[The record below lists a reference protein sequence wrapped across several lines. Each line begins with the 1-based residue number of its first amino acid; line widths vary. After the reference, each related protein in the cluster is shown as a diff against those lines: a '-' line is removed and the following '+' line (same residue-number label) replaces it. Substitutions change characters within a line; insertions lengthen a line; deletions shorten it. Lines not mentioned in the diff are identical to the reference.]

1 MARDLSRLKGLSS
14 VNALTEGAQQGTV
27 LELDPS
33 QIRVEKQVRKKFRN
47 IEELARSMKEE
58 QQSPIIVSPL
68 DKNTNTYLLQ
78 KGERRL
84 RAAILN
90 GEGFKIKAIVDP
102 TVRSKS
108 KSTASQLA
116 ENIQREPLT
125 PIEVAIALVDLRE
138 QMKEEGKKGTG
149 RELADYCNKPES
161 WVSKHLA
168 LADLPDELAALI
180 DDEITSDSEL
190 IQSLAK
196 ICELKPDLYLQLID
210 QARSD
215 GGLSRSEAR
224 DHLKAA
230 RGGSAPKSQPI
241 TPTVT
246 PQPQPQGQGQ
256 GLPST
261 TVQNGSNVDPGG
273 AGQGGTQKSGPDQKG
288 ACEEDLATD
297 TNGVASPQPI
307 LHADNSGSVS
317 GAGHAE
323 STTPTPTTRQQP
335 KKLGKTD
342 VLEIPPEQMV
352 MQVRVS
358 TDKKQFT
365 GELLLNVICG
375 NPNKGMVSY
384 LDGSKQQRGLFD
396 LDQIEIITLA
406 QLASGD

>member
-1 MARDLSRLKGLSS
+1 MARDLTRLKGLSS

-68 DKNTNTYLLQ
+68 DKNSNTYLLQ

-84 RAAILN
+84 RAAMLI

-102 TVRSKS
+102 TIRTKS

-149 RELADYCNKPES
+149 RELAEYCHKPES

-180 DDEITSDSEL
+180 DDEITTDSEL

-196 ICELKPDLYLQLID
+196 ICELKPDLYLKLID
-210 QARSD
+210 QARSE

-230 RGGSAPKSQPI
+230 KGVPAPKLRSDSPPVKSQ
-241 TPTVT
+241 VT
-246 PQPQPQGQGQ
+246 PPPTDQ
-256 GLPST
+256 
-261 TVQNGSNVDPGG
+261 GG
-273 AGQGGTQKSGPDQKG
+273 AEAGGVGQGGLKTSDENAKPNG
-288 ACEEDLATD
+288 EDKPANEQ
-297 TNGVASPQPI
+297 NGGGSNSQTLPPGTGNTEMNTTSPAPRPP
-307 LHADNSGSVS
+307 S
-317 GAGHAE
+317 
-323 STTPTPTTRQQP
+323 
-335 KKLGKTD
+335 KKLGKSE
-342 VLEIPPEQMV
+342 VREIPADQMV
-352 MQVRVS
+352 MQVRVC
-358 TDKKQFT
+358 TDKKHFT
-365 GELLLNVICG
+365 GELLLNVVCG

-384 LDGSKQQRGLFD
+384 LDGSKQQKGLFD
-396 LDQIEIITLA
+396 LDQIEIITIA

>member
-1 MARDLSRLKGLSS
+1 MARDLTRLKGLSS

-149 RELADYCNKPES
+149 RELAEYCSKPES

-210 QARSD
+210 KARSE

-230 RGGSAPKSQPI
+230 RGGPATKNQPM
-241 TPTVT
+241 TPTAS
-246 PQPQPQGQGQ
+246 PKDDPPA
-256 GLPST
+256 P
-261 TVQNGSNVDPGG
+261 VQSGSNGDPSG
-273 AGQGGTQKSGPDQKG
+273 AGQGGIETSGPDQKG
-288 ACEEDLATD
+288 KVGGDPANEKV
-297 TNGVASPQPI
+297 GGASPQKIP
-307 LHADNSGSVS
+307 HAETSGSVP
-317 GAGHAE
+317 GTAQAE
-323 STTPTPTTRQQP
+323 TTTPQPATRQP
-335 KKLGKTD
+335 VKKLGKNE
-342 VLEIPPEQMV
+342 VLEIPAEQMV

-365 GELLLNVICG
+365 GELLLNVVCG

-384 LDGSKQQRGLFD
+384 LDGSKQQKGLFD

>member
-1 MARDLSRLKGLSS
+1 MARDLTRLKGLSS

-84 RAAILN
+84 RAAMLI

-102 TVRSKS
+102 TIRTKS

-210 QARSD
+210 QARSE

-230 RGGSAPKSQPI
+230 KGSPAPKQPSEPPHVTSQVNP
-241 TPTVT
+241 
-246 PQPQPQGQGQ
+246 
-256 GLPST
+256 LT
-261 TVQNGSNVDPGG
+261 TNQSGTEVEAGG
-273 AGQGGTQKSGPDQKG
+273 VGQGGIETSDPQAQQSG
-288 ACEEDLATD
+288 EDNLAKEQ
-297 TNGVASPQPI
+297 NGG
-307 LHADNSGSVS
+307 GSLPKTPPPVTTPS
-317 GAGHAE
+317 EPGAGHTE
-323 STTPTPTTRQQP
+323 LNPTPPTARQQA
-335 KKLGKTD
+335 KKLGKSE
-342 VLEIPPEQMV
+342 VREIPADQMV
-352 MQVRVS
+352 MQVRVC
-358 TDKKQFT
+358 TDKKHFT
-365 GELLLNVICG
+365 GELLLNVVCG

-384 LDGSKQQRGLFD
+384 LDGSKQQKALFD
-396 LDQIEIITLA
+396 LDQIEIITIA

>member
-1 MARDLSRLKGLSS
+1 MARDLTRLKGLSS

-84 RAAILN
+84 RAAMLI

-102 TVRSKS
+102 TIRTKS

-210 QARSD
+210 QARSE

-230 RGGSAPKSQPI
+230 KGAPAPKQPSEPPHVTSQMNPL
-241 TPTVT
+241 TKDQSGTEVEA
-246 PQPQPQGQGQ
+246 
-256 GLPST
+256 
-261 TVQNGSNVDPGG
+261 GG
-273 AGQGGTQKSGPDQKG
+273 VGQGGIETSDPQAQQSG
-288 ACEEDLATD
+288 EDNLAKEQ
-297 TNGVASPQPI
+297 NGG
-307 LHADNSGSVS
+307 GSLPKTPPPATTPS
-317 GAGHAE
+317 EPGAGHTE
-323 STTPTPTTRQQP
+323 LNPTPPTARQQA
-335 KKLGKTD
+335 KKLGKSE
-342 VLEIPPEQMV
+342 VREIPADQMV
-352 MQVRVS
+352 MQVRVC
-358 TDKKQFT
+358 TDKKHFT
-365 GELLLNVICG
+365 GELLLNVVCG

-384 LDGSKQQRGLFD
+384 LDGSKQQKALFD
-396 LDQIEIITLA
+396 LDQIEIITIA

>member
-1 MARDLSRLKGLSS
+1 MARDLTRLRGLSS

-149 RELADYCNKPES
+149 RELAEYCSKPES

-210 QARSD
+210 KARSE

-230 RGGSAPKSQPI
+230 RGGPAPISQPM
-241 TPTVT
+241 TPTASPKDV
-246 PQPQPQGQGQ
+246 PPAG
-256 GLPST
+256 
-261 TVQNGSNVDPGG
+261 VQSGSNSEPSGV
-273 AGQGGTQKSGPDQKG
+273 GQGGIETSGPDQKCKVG
-288 ACEEDLATD
+288 GDPANEKSD
-297 TNGVASPQPI
+297 GASPLKIP
-307 LHADNSGSVS
+307 HAETSGSVP
-317 GAGHAE
+317 GAAQAE
-323 STTPTPTTRQQP
+323 TTTPQPATRQP
-335 KKLGKTD
+335 VKKLGKTE
-342 VLEIPPEQMV
+342 VLEIPAEQMV

-365 GELLLNVICG
+365 GELLLNVVCG

-384 LDGSKQQRGLFD
+384 LDGSKQQKALFD

-406 QLASGD
+406 QLATGD

>member
-1 MARDLSRLKGLSS
+1 MARDLTRLKGLSS

-47 IEELARSMKEE
+47 LEELARSMKEE

-84 RAAILN
+84 RAAKLI

-125 PIEVAIALVDLRE
+125 PIEIAIALVDLRE

-149 RELADYCNKPES
+149 RELAEYCNKPES

-168 LADLPDELAALI
+168 LSDLPDELKALI
-180 DDEITSDSEL
+180 DDEVTSDSEL

-196 ICELKPDLYLQLID
+196 ICELQPDLYLQLID
-210 QARSD
+210 QARSES
-215 GGLSRSEAR
+215 GLSRSEAR

-230 RGGSAPKSQPI
+230 RGGPAPKPQSSAPQETSAAPAH
-241 TPTVT
+241 
-246 PQPQPQGQGQ
+246 
-256 GLPST
+256 
-261 TVQNGSNVDPGG
+261 SNNAVDSSG
-273 AGQGGTQKSGPDQKG
+273 AGQGGNAPSDLDMNRTGGSGLG
-288 ACEEDLATD
+288 SEEGGEA
-297 TNGVASPQPI
+297 NQEKI
-307 LHADNSGSVS
+307 LHAETPGSNP
-317 GAGHAE
+317 GAGKSE
-323 STTPTPTTRQQP
+323 PPSTPPAATQPVTRQQP
-335 KKLGKTD
+335 KKLGKND
-342 VLEIPPEQMV
+342 VIEIPAEQMV

-358 TDKKQFT
+358 TDKKYFT
-365 GELLLNVICG
+365 GELLLNVVCG

-384 LDGSKQQRGLFD
+384 LDGSKQQKGLFD